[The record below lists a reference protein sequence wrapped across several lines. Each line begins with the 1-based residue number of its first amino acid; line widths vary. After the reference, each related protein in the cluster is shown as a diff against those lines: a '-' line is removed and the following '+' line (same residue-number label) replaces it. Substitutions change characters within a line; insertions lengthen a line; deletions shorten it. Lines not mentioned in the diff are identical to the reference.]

1 NSRIQD
7 KGNELMIL
15 DLAKTDHRVFV
26 GKIAS
31 CLKGDLALDPSQLPD
46 HHNCRFGKWYFG
58 EGMQMCGNLPS
69 FKAVNDPHVRIH
81 ALAKEAVSAHNSGDK
96 LKAERLY
103 KEMENISDQI
113 GSLLDGIKRECK

>member
-1 NSRIQD
+1 
-7 KGNELMIL
+7 MIL
-15 DLAKTDHRVFV
+15 DLAKTDHRVFM
-26 GKIAS
+26 GKIGA
-31 CLKGDLALDPSQLPD
+31 CLKGDASIEPSQLPD

-69 FKAVNDPHVRIH
+69 FKALDEPHARIH
-81 ALAKEAVSAHNSGDK
+81 AMAKEAVSACNSGDK
-96 LKAERLY
+96 AKAERLY